1 MSFVNLLKRLA
12 GLDPTAVT
20 MTDDDPFELS
30 PPRSPAAF
38 LRSLPLLGP
47 QPLYLCLEGITDDS
61 LLPLLQQYSVPSQLN
76 VARGIVW
83 PKAALWHVPATSAV
97 LEALACRLDAA
108 SQAAPSIHVFLALLT
123 VSWVGFRREV
133 VATPFVM
140 QDRGLSRA
148 TKLRGRTGCPTR
160 AYGRGCS
167 VSSGSSSKTGT
178 LRMAT
183 GRWWCRRDRRKGR
196 AAGVAGVIG
205 AARTT
210 TRELAGD
217 DGGAWTWGS

>member
-1 MSFVNLLKRLA
+1 MNFVNLLKRLA

-20 MTDDDPFELS
+20 MKDDDPFELS

-108 SQAAPSIHVFLALLT
+108 SQAAPSIHVFLYTSDRVILEWYDAIDSEPLYISRSLSSEA
-123 VSWVGFRREV
+123 VQAFAHAVGSTL
-133 VATPFVM
+133 A
-140 QDRGLSRA
+140 QGSDHL
-148 TKLRGRTGCPTR
+148 
-160 AYGRGCS
+160 
-167 VSSGSSSKTGT
+167 SSSVPDPPT
-178 LRMAT
+178 A
-183 GRWWCRRDRRKGR
+183 
-196 AAGVAGVIG
+196 V
-205 AARTT
+205 
-210 TRELAGD
+210 
-217 DGGAWTWGS
+217 